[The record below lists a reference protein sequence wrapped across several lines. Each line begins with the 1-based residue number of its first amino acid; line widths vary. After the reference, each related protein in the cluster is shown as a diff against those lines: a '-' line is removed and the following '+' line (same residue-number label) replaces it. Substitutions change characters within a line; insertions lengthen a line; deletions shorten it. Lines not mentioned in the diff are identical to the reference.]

1 MAGSADNGKFVWQ
14 EEEEKFKGNGSEG
27 GEGRKGD
34 K

>member
-14 EEEEKFKGNGSEG
+14 EEKFKGNRSEG